1 MIRTWADREDDKIFN
16 NEVSRRLGHQVSKV
30 ARRKLKMLNAATNVT
45 DLRVPPGNR
54 LEALKGDRKGR
65 RPDGGREEDIEE
77 GYPGR
82 IGGQETKVMKQKRK
96 LFDELMEGVDAM
108 QQQREGKITLRSHE
122 VEDLPPL
129 EVDADLIRDTR
140 ERMHVS
146 RAVFARRLR
155 VSTRTLENWEQGR
168 ARPNAQAAALIL
180 MVRKFPDTLE
190 KLSELEHRA
199 A

>member
-1 MIRTWADREDDKIFN
+1 
-16 NEVSRRLGHQVSKV
+16 
-30 ARRKLKMLNAATNVT
+30 
-45 DLRVPPGNR
+45 
-54 LEALKGDRKGR
+54 
-65 RPDGGREEDIEE
+65 
-77 GYPGR
+77 
-82 IGGQETKVMKQKRK
+82 MKQKRK

-140 ERMHVS
+140 ERMRVS

-190 KLSELEHRA
+190 KLSDLGSRA

>member
-1 MIRTWADREDDKIFN
+1 M
-16 NEVSRRLGHQVSKV
+16 
-30 ARRKLKMLNAATNVT
+30 AR
-45 DLRVPPGNR
+45 
-54 LEALKGDRKGR
+54 
-65 RPDGGREEDIEE
+65 
-77 GYPGR
+77 
-82 IGGQETKVMKQKRK
+82 KRK
-96 LFDELMEGVDAM
+96 LFDELMDGVESM
-108 QQQREGKITLRSHE
+108 QQQRTGKMTLRSHE

-129 EVDADLIRDTR
+129 EVDAELIRETR
-140 ERMHVS
+140 EQMRVS

-190 KLSELEHRA
+190 KLSELGDQA

>member
-1 MIRTWADREDDKIFN
+1 
-16 NEVSRRLGHQVSKV
+16 
-30 ARRKLKMLNAATNVT
+30 
-45 DLRVPPGNR
+45 
-54 LEALKGDRKGR
+54 
-65 RPDGGREEDIEE
+65 
-77 GYPGR
+77 
-82 IGGQETKVMKQKRK
+82 MKQKRK

-108 QQQREGKITLRSHE
+108 QQHREGKITLRSHE

-180 MVRKFPDTLE
+180 MVREFPDTLE
-190 KLSELEHRA
+190 KLSKLGNRA

>member
-1 MIRTWADREDDKIFN
+1 MDILHGRGTCTRPLSWL
-16 NEVSRRLGHQVSKV
+16 SRRTLQQYAG
-30 ARRKLKMLNAATNVT
+30 
-45 DLRVPPGNR
+45 R
-54 LEALKGDRKGR
+54 L
-65 RPDGGREEDIEE
+65 
-77 GYPGR
+77 
-82 IGGQETKVMKQKRK
+82 
-96 LFDELMEGVDAM
+96 
-108 QQQREGKITLRSHE
+108 QREGKITLRSHE

-129 EVDADLIRDTR
+129 EVDAELIRDTR

-190 KLSELEHRA
+190 KLSELGNRTA
-199 A
+199 

>member
-1 MIRTWADREDDKIFN
+1 M
-16 NEVSRRLGHQVSKV
+16 
-30 ARRKLKMLNAATNVT
+30 
-45 DLRVPPGNR
+45 
-54 LEALKGDRKGR
+54 
-65 RPDGGREEDIEE
+65 
-77 GYPGR
+77 
-82 IGGQETKVMKQKRK
+82 TKKRK
-96 LFDELMEGVDAM
+96 LFDELIEGVDAM

-140 ERMHVS
+140 ERMNVS

-155 VSTRTLENWEQGR
+155 VSIRTLENWEQGR
-168 ARPNAQAAALIL
+168 AKPNAQAAALIL

-190 KLSELEHRA
+190 NLSILGNQA